1 MLGHMRQWANRN
13 IGGLFLAPSFLII
26 ILICAFPLIYS
37 IYMSFFSW
45 ELASPLPKRFI
56 GVENYLNIFQD
67 SRFWFSLLRSIYIV
81 GIGAILQMVLGF
93 SLGILLNREFKGR
106 NILTSFFLIPV
117 VISPVVIAF
126 MWKMIYSEQYG
137 PLNYILNVVFYLK
150 SVPWLSNTSVALLS
164 IVIAN
169 SWEWFPL
176 ILLVTMGG
184 LQNIPDDYIHAA
196 QIDGASGWQI
206 TRWIIIPLLAPVL
219 LTITLIRVIEDF
231 KLFDLIY
238 VLTHGGPGMSTETLN
253 YLTYLKGF
261 KFFSFGYSSALSILQ
276 MIVVIGIAALLVK
289 KILIKD

>member
-1 MLGHMRQWANRN
+1 MRQWANRN
-13 IGGLFLAPSFLII
+13 IGVLFLAPSFLII

-164 IVIAN
+164 L
-169 SWEWFPL
+169 SL
-176 ILLVTMGG
+176 IH
-184 LQNIPDDYIHAA
+184 ISEP
-196 QIDGASGWQI
+196 
-206 TRWIIIPLLAPVL
+206 TRL
-219 LTITLIRVIEDF
+219 
-231 KLFDLIY
+231 
-238 VLTHGGPGMSTETLN
+238 
-253 YLTYLKGF
+253 
-261 KFFSFGYSSALSILQ
+261 LSISYAVFCL
-276 MIVVIGIAALLVK
+276 K
-289 KILIKD
+289 KKNPISRLI